1 MFQHLDEEDNSF
13 LENEDFL
20 FLYEQIF
27 NSSIQKCNFK
37 LWFDVIKAV
46 TKNTQTDLSA
56 KSLQTRTYNLLKKCL
71 NSMIENQSE
80 NCSVLDNYI
89 YIEVF
94 GLNYPDP
101 EKQASVNISF
111 RLENIISKIS
121 DIFVFDEVV
130 DEQHL
135 SHDERITSLENRV
148 KALEKK
154 IGI

>member
-1 MFQHLDEEDNSF
+1 MFQLLDEENDLL
-13 LENEDFL
+13 LENEDFRFL
-20 FLYEQIF
+20 FEQIF
-27 NSSIQKCNFK
+27 NSTIQKCNFK

-46 TKNTQTDLSA
+46 EKNSQKELSA

-71 NSMIENQSE
+71 NSMLENQTE
-80 NCSVLDNYI
+80 NCSIFDNYI
-89 YIEVF
+89 YIEVY

-111 RLENIISKIS
+111 RLENFISKIS
-121 DIFVFDEVV
+121 DIFVFDEVI
-130 DEQHL
+130 DEEHL

-154 IGI
+154 IGV